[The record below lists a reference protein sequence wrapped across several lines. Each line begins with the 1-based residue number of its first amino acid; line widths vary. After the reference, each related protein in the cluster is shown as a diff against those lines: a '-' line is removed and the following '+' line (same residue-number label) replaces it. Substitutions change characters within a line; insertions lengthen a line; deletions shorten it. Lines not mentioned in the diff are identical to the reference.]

1 LVIVESERIIG
12 NKQTHERR
20 LYISDLGYDQAQ
32 EFHQGVRNH
41 WAVENNLHWQLD
53 VTFNEDQS
61 RIRKDHAP
69 ANMSLFRRIALNLL
83 KREKTSKVG
92 MKNKR
97 LQAGWD
103 EEYMLKVLGAI

>member
-1 LVIVESERIIG
+1 MIG
-12 NKQTHERR
+12 IR
-20 LYISDLGYDQAQ
+20 S
-32 EFHQGVRNH
+32 H

-61 RIRKDHAP
+61 RIRKDHGP
-69 ANMSLFRRIALNLL
+69 ANMSLFRRISLNLL
-83 KREKTSKVG
+83 KREKTSKIG